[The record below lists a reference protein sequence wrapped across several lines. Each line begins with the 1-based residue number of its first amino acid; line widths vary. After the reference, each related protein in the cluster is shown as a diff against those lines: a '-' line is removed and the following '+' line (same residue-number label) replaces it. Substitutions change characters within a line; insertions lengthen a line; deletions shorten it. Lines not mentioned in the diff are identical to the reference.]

1 MIIKTG
7 REAELTIFLEALEKR
22 EIERYKALGKPYDKY
37 KLTPEGIQEVKHLR
51 YSWARADARAAAKEE
66 MHPCQ
71 QISFA
76 EKIIGTISLII
87 SIIALVISIKRWISF

>member
-51 YSWARADARAAAKEE
+51 YSWAQADARAAAKEE
-66 MHPCQ
+66 TEPRQ
-71 QISFA
+71 QMSFT

-87 SIIALVISIKRWISF
+87 SVSALVIAIKHCISF

>member
-1 MIIKTG
+1 MIVKTG
-7 REAELTIFLEALEKR
+7 REAELTIFLNALEKR

-37 KLTPEGIQEVKHLR
+37 KLTPEGIQEVKHLC
-51 YSWARADARAAAKEE
+51 YSWARADARAAVKEE

-71 QISFA
+71 QMSFA

-87 SIIALVISIKRWISF
+87 SVSALVIAIKHCISF